1 MQHLRGVGDTKDLFR
16 PEFEFYIGSSYGAAS
31 IATLAMSNGIGLAP
45 YALSAVALGL
55 AAKYTSK
62 SMPRIRQKQRLK
74 NNYFWKKS
82 LAELRRFNV
91 ENPERVFLGKGFE
104 WGPEHAALYERLNSM
119 SSDLSEIHLP
129 KIFEKGALQ
138 DTQILGGKPYIHGIG
153 EEKEIDIM
161 ASAFYGHTIILGL
174 PGTGK
179 TTLLNMLST
188 GTLNRQNFNIIVDP
202 KPDDDWRQ
210 RMKNECEIMG
220 VPFYDFSTS
229 NATDSVRIDVL
240 KDYEKVTDIAS
251 RIMDVTKSTA
261 ADDSDSFKDFAWKC
275 INQIVQAMHYV
286 TIPAQIT
293 TVSQYLRYDYNDLAE
308 RCLSKFFTNF
318 FGGEQIFAKK
328 RSNMKSENGG
338 EDGSLLAMIEYYLN
352 EQKVPSVK
360 RATAVNLIVDFV
372 NHDKSHRSKMLAS
385 TDPLFD
391 QLTASPLDKLLS
403 PRLSDE
409 LSESIDG
416 KVLNLEEMLS
426 GGGCLY
432 ISLNSMGD
440 SKLSGNI
447 AKLILSAISS
457 VASRRYSQDGGK
469 GRRVSLF
476 VDEAHAALNEK
487 LIDLMAVGRG
497 ANFEVFLSTQTA
509 NDLEAKAD
517 AATANRVLGLASNM
531 FALRVADIK
540 TKEFIA
546 SNFDEVNVKTM
557 SYARG
562 DRAGGSSSLI
572 GDSATTFTENISQEK
587 VVAFPPGAQSSMPTL
602 QCICRMQDGKKYK
615 LRIPILLEGLKVE
628 KEPFGRRF
636 MKKLAGVA

>member
-16 PEFEFYIGSSYGAAS
+16 PEFEFYIGSTYAAAS
-31 IATLAMSNGIGLAP
+31 AATLAMSNGVGLAP
-45 YALSAVALGL
+45 YALSALSLGL

-62 SMPRIRQKQRLK
+62 AIPRIRQKQRLK
-74 NNYFWKKS
+74 NNYFWKKP
-82 LAELRRFNV
+82 LAELRAFNV

-104 WGPEHAALYERLNSM
+104 WGTEHAALYERINSM
-119 SSDLSEIHLP
+119 SSDLKELHLP
-129 KIFEKGALQ
+129 LIFEKGALE
-138 DTQILGGKPYIHGIG
+138 DTQVLGGKPYIHGIG
-153 EEKEIDIM
+153 DEKEIDIL
-161 ASAFYGHTIILGL
+161 ASAFFGHTIILGL

-202 KPDDDWRQ
+202 KPDADWRR
-210 RMKNECEIMG
+210 RMKTECEIMG

-229 NATDSVRIDVL
+229 NASKSVRIDVL
-240 KDYEKVTDIAS
+240 KDYEKVTDIPS

-261 ADDSDSFKDFAWKC
+261 ADDGDSFKEFAWKC
-275 INQIVQAMHYV
+275 INQVVQGMHYV
-286 TIPAQIT
+286 HIPAQIT
-293 TVSQYLRYDYNDLAE
+293 TVSQYLRYDYMKLAE
-308 RCLSKFFTNF
+308 KCLTKFFINY
-318 FGGEQIFAKK
+318 FGSEQVFMNK
-328 RSNMKSENGG
+328 RSNMNAEGV
-338 EDGSLLAMIEYYLN
+338 EAGSLGAMIAYYMD
-352 EQKVPSVK
+352 EQKVPSEK
-360 RATAVNLIVDFV
+360 RHSSVNLMMDFV
-372 NHDKSHRSKMLAS
+372 MHDRSHRSKMLAS

-391 QLTASPLDKLLS
+391 QLTASPLDRLLS
-403 PRLSDE
+403 PNLKDE
-409 LSESIDG
+409 LSDSVDG
-416 KVLNLEEMLS
+416 KILNLEEMLS

-457 VASRRYSQDGGK
+457 VASRRYSQDNGK

-509 NDLEAKAD
+509 NDLEAKTD

-531 FALRVADIK
+531 FALRVADTK
-540 TKEFIA
+540 TKEYIA
-546 SNFDEVNVKTM
+546 SNFDEVNIQTI
-557 SYARG
+557 SYAKG

-572 GDSATTFTENISQEK
+572 GDAATTFTENIGTEK
-587 VVAFPPGAQSSMPTL
+587 VIAFPPGAQGNMPTL
-602 QCICRMQDGKKYK
+602 QCIARMQDGKKYK
-615 LRIPILLEGLKVE
+615 LRIPILLESQHKEKVPIG
-628 KEPFGRRF
+628 KRLLN
-636 MKKLAGVA
+636 KLAGVA